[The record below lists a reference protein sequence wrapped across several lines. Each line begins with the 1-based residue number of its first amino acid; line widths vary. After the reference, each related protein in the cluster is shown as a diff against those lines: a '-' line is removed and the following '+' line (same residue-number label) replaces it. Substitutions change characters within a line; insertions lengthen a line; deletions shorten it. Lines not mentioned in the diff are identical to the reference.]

1 MAMGHYGVVVGH
13 CGVVMVHWGAVMGQ
27 RSSSMGLYGMVVGHC
42 VAFVGH
48 CRMVIGLWG
57 FLWGGY
63 GALWGG
69 YGALWVTMGLG
80 KGGATRTVGVSR
92 RSPAPSGRESPGRAS
107 CKTIGRSLPED
118 QGGAV
123 HLLAAA
129 DRQSG
134 VRDFRW
140 AGLMRF
146 PPRLPPHSKPQAP
159 PPPLDPAPSLKPRP
173 L

>member
-63 GALWGG
+63 GALW
-69 YGALWVTMGLG
+69 VTMGLG

-92 RSPAPSGRESPGRAS
+92 RSPAPSGRESPGRAP

-140 AGLMRF
+140 AGLTCF
-146 PPRLPPHSKPQAP
+146 PPWLPPF
-159 PPPLDPAPSLKPRP
+159 
-173 L
+173 